1 MNDRRK
7 VFELF
12 DKYNEWTESK
22 VNSGIELY
30 RKGLAEIKV
39 TDSEGKPIKGAK
51 VSVKQKSHDFK
62 YGANMFML
70 DELETSEKNELYKKY
85 LSELCNMATLPF
97 YWDSTEPERGKTRYE
112 KDSEKLYRR
121 PPKSEWAPGPKP
133 R

>member
-51 VSVKQKSHDFK
+51 VSV
-62 YGANMFML
+62 
-70 DELETSEKNELYKKY
+70 
-85 LSELCNMATLPF
+85 
-97 YWDSTEPERGKTRYE
+97 EPRF
-112 KDSEKLYRR
+112 
-121 PPKSEWAPGPKP
+121 
-133 R
+133 